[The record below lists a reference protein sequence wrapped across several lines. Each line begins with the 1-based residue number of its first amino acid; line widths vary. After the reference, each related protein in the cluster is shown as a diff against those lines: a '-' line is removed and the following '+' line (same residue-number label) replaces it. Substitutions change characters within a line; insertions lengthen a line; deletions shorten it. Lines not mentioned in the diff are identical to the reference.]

1 MHLSR
6 LRRGIIFGIFL
17 TTISNVFCSP
27 DQPVVDSLL
36 IQTILEPRW
45 QSMTHGKY
53 GSFHSLWTDNELQQ
67 EEILTEVSTDLSIP
81 ESAEEIIN
89 LLIWQSAD
97 QLVDAVF
104 ETADTLVQALW
115 LCSKGDEM
123 LTKNQQ
129 SRAIEHY
136 DLALQLARF
145 TKSSL
150 LIKSILQQ
158 LTHLTLKLDRL
169 NAYGN
174 YLEELLTLVYHE
186 SSHISP
192 WQEIALPLY
201 EVSNTEVVSEKLLL
215 LLALH
220 KTHHHRWAAL
230 FALSQLLHLDV
241 GSLNIEEI
249 RKHANEAV
257 LLAKDLESEEWLE
270 VIYERWYQFEEEAGF
285 YQNALQLY
293 QQYIMYGD
301 AITRRRS
308 DQIAEAYQEQVN
320 VLELENLY
328 QSQVLETTK
337 KTNQRNILSIIAILM
352 VTALLVINRNLHER
366 NKIRQQVNAQEA
378 MLQEQRINELQK
390 KAQLVA
396 LNATMSGQESE
407 RKRIAED
414 LHDGLGGLLTSIK
427 IQFRFLE
434 HEVQGIRS
442 SAPFL
447 KTERMLDRAC
457 QEVRRIAHNMMP
469 ETLFELGLVP
479 AIEEL
484 IQSIPADALDIHLQI
499 INTPN
504 RCEEETEIMV
514 YRITQ
519 EIINNVLKHALATKL
534 ILQFAFHEEMLH
546 VVAEDD
552 GIGFAETEMTSLG
565 KGLNSIKSRVEYLQ
579 GEIEVDSRINVGTTI
594 SISIPVYQP
603 SVAL

>member
-1 MHLSR
+1 MYTSR
-6 LRRGIIFGIFL
+6 LRRGIIFGIIL
-17 TTISNVFCSP
+17 TTISNAVCSP
-27 DQPVVDSLL
+27 DQLVVDSLL
-36 IQTILEPRW
+36 IRTILEPRW
-45 QSMTHGKY
+45 QSLTNGKY
-53 GSFHSLWTDNELQQ
+53 GDLHSLWAHNEVQC
-67 EEILTEVSTDLSIP
+67 EEILAKISTDPTIP
-81 ESAEEIIN
+81 TTAVEILN
-89 LLIWQSAD
+89 FSIWQSGY
-97 QLVDAVF
+97 QLDDAQI
-104 ETADTLVQALW
+104 EIADTLLQAMW
-115 LCSKGDEM
+115 LCRKGDEM
-123 LTKNQQ
+123 LKKKQPLA
-129 SRAIEHY
+129 AIEHY
-136 DLALQLARF
+136 NFALQFARS
-145 TKSSL
+145 TKSNH
-150 LIKSILQQ
+150 LIKRILQQ
-158 LTHLTLKLDRL
+158 LTYLTLKVDRL

-174 YLEELLTLVYHE
+174 YLEELLTYIYQE
-186 SSHISP
+186 SGRISP
-192 WQEIALPLY
+192 WHEIALPLY
-201 EVSNTEVVSEKLLL
+201 QASIGEEVSDKLGL

-220 KTHHHRWAAL
+220 KTHHHRWATL

-241 GSLNIEEI
+241 GLMNIEEV
-249 RKHANEAV
+249 RSYANEAV
-257 LLAKDLESEEWLE
+257 VLAQDLDSEEWLE

-285 YQNALQLY
+285 HQNALQLY

-308 DQIAEAYQEQVN
+308 DQITEAYQKQVN

-337 KTNQRNILSIIAILM
+337 KTNQRNILSIVAILI
-352 VTALLVINRNLHER
+352 VAALLVINRNLRER
-366 NKIRQQVNAQEA
+366 NKIRQQVNAQDA
-378 MLQEQRINELQK
+378 LLQEQRINELQK

-484 IQSIPADALDIHLQI
+484 IQSIPTDALDIHLQI

-534 ILQFAFHEEMLH
+534 ILQFAFHDEMLH

-552 GIGFAETEMTSLG
+552 GIGFAETELTSLG

-579 GEIEVDSRINVGTTI
+579 GEIEVDSRLNVGTTI